1 MKVRLRLFLDW
12 GIRFGKPYEV
22 PERVQRPVAYASK
35 QELEEAILL
44 RHHAPQVE
52 EPMEENHASES
63 ATNGGASTAPMEYE
77 ETHKTAVRL

>member
-22 PERVQRPVAYASK
+22 PERVQRPVAYASR
-35 QELEEAILL
+35 QELEDAILL

-52 EPMEENHASES
+52 EPMEEEHGAEPT
-63 ATNGGASTAPMEYE
+63 ANGGASTAPMEYE